1 MACPRNGVNAHP
13 SRRAPGVLRH
23 AELDRQSV
31 SVGRCTRNCNR
42 VFVVTGASR
51 YFGRA
56 LAVGF
61 AHLGAEVYVSART
74 VEAAE
79 RTGAEVMLGP

>member
-1 MACPRNGVNAHP
+1 M
-13 SRRAPGVLRH
+13 
-23 AELDRQSV
+23 
-31 SVGRCTRNCNR
+31 
-42 VFVVTGASR
+42 FVVTGASR